1 MFPQVDTVGIANRKK
16 MEFAETLKKQEPNE
30 NLIIVDGLNIAF
42 RWRYKRVPY
51 YTNDYVRTVESLAK
65 SYNCGNMIILADGGS
80 TYIKNIYPEYK
91 GNRKDKYDTQTETEK
106 KEFEQFLGEFAN
118 AFKKLKSKGY
128 MVLKNKGLEA
138 DDLAAWIVG
147 KKEEFN
153 IGDIWLISSDKDWDL
168 LIRDGVSR
176 FSTVTR
182 KEITID
188 NWEEHY
194 DVEPDKYLTLKCLA
208 GDTGDNIPGIAGI
221 GPKRAVS
228 LINDYGDLYDIYN
241 SCPIDSKYKFIQSLN
256 ENADRLLL
264 NAELMDLESY
274 SEQAIIESG
283 MNIEDLSSDIKGYL
297 NGSNN

>member
-1 MFPQVDTVGIANRKK
+1 
-16 MEFAETLKKQEPNE
+16 MEFAETLKKQEHNE

-80 TYIKNIYPEYK
+80 TYRKNIYPEYK

-128 MVLKNKGLEA
+128 KVIKNKGLEA

-147 KKEEFN
+147 KKEEFG

-168 LIRDGVSR
+168 LIKDGVSR

-228 LINDYGDLYDIYN
+228 LINDYGDLYDIYD

-274 SEQAIIESG
+274 AEQAIIESG
-283 MNIEDLSSDIKGYL
+283 MNLEDLSSDIKGYL

>member
-1 MFPQVDTVGIANRKK
+1 
-16 MEFAETLKKQEPNE
+16 MEFAETLKKQEHNE

-80 TYIKNIYPEYK
+80 TYRKNIYPEYK

>member
-1 MFPQVDTVGIANRKK
+1 VGIANRKK
-16 MEFAETLKKQEPNE
+16 MEFAETLKKQEHNE

-80 TYIKNIYPEYK
+80 TYRKNIYPEYK

-188 NWEEHY
+188 NWDEHY

>member
-1 MFPQVDTVGIANRKK
+1 
-16 MEFAETLKKQEPNE
+16 MEFAETLKKQEHNE

-80 TYIKNIYPEYK
+80 TYRKNIYPEYK

-147 KKEEFN
+147 KKEEFG

-168 LIRDGVSR
+168 LIKDGVSR

-241 SCPIDSKYKFIQSLN
+241 SCPIDSKYKYIQSLN

-274 SEQAIIESG
+274 AEQAIIESG
-283 MNIEDLSSDIKGYL
+283 MNLEDLSSDIKGYL

>member
-1 MFPQVDTVGIANRKK
+1 
-16 MEFAETLKKQEPNE
+16 MEFAETLKKQEHNE

-80 TYIKNIYPEYK
+80 TYRKNIYPEYK

-128 MVLKNKGLEA
+128 MVIKNKGLEA

-147 KKEEFN
+147 KKEEFG

-168 LIRDGVSR
+168 LIKDGVSR

-188 NWEEHY
+188 NWDEHY

-208 GDTGDNIPGIAGI
+208 GDTGDNVPGIAGI

-241 SCPIDSKYKFIQSLN
+241 SCPIDSKYKYIQSLN

-274 SEQAIIESG
+274 AEQAIIESG
-283 MNIEDLSSDIKGYL
+283 MNLEDLSSDIKGYL

>member
-1 MFPQVDTVGIANRKK
+1 
-16 MEFAETLKKQEPNE
+16 MEFAETLKKQEHNE

-42 RWRYKRVPY
+42 RWRYKKVPY

-80 TYIKNIYPEYK
+80 TYRKNIYPEYK

-188 NWEEHY
+188 NWDEHY

>member
-1 MFPQVDTVGIANRKK
+1 
-16 MEFAETLKKQEPNE
+16 MEFAETLKKQERNE

-80 TYIKNIYPEYK
+80 TYRKNLYPEYK

-106 KEFEQFLGEFAN
+106 KEFEQFLGEFGN